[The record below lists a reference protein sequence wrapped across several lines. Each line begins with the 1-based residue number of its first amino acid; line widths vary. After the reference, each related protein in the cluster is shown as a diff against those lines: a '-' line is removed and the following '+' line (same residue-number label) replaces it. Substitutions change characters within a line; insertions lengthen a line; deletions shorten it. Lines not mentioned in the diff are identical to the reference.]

1 MVSFMP
7 KTWLVQS
14 KPSTVKN
21 QAKIVDSRRN
31 FARSSGDLIGFSEIL
46 LDLVRFPLDLAEISL
61 DSMISPQIRHKF
73 HKNLK
78 YFDQKLVRKFLFR
91 QILVRLRSGQLRRVL
106 EQRTRQP
113 THRSWFLGSVT
124 RYRAA
129 EALGFVM
136 GGLVLVEFRSWWT
149 PLATHIVQH

>member
-31 FARSSGDLIGFSEIL
+31 FARSSGDLIEFSEIL
-46 LDLVRFPLDLAEISL
+46 LDPVRFPLDLAEISL
-61 DSMISPQIRHKF
+61 DSVISPQIRHKF

-78 YFDQKLVRKFLFR
+78 YFDQKLVGKFLFR
-91 QILVRLRSGQLRRVL
+91 QILVRLRSGRLRRVL

-136 GGLVLVEFRSWWT
+136 GGLDRKSVV
-149 PLATHIVQH
+149 